1 MASYKIEWR
10 KATHK
15 DLRRITPPHDVK
27 RIVSAVEALGLDP
40 FPHGCTKLTGSER
53 AYRIRI
59 GDYRVIYEVIDD
71 VLIIEVIKVGHR
83 RDVYR

>member
-10 KATHK
+10 KSTRK
-15 DLRRITPPHDVK
+15 DFRRIGSHDVK
-27 RIVSAVEALGLDP
+27 RIVSAVEALANNP
-40 FPHGCTKLTGSER
+40 FPSGCTKLSGSER

-83 RDVYR
+83 RDVYK

>member
-10 KATHK
+10 KSTRK
-15 DLRRITPPHDVK
+15 DLRRIAPHEVK
-27 RIVSAVEALGLDP
+27 RIVSAVEALVIDP
-40 FPHGCTKLTGSER
+40 FPQGCTKLSGSER

-59 GDYRVIYEVIDD
+59 GDYRVIYEVVDD

-83 RDVYR
+83 RDVYRE